1 MVIVPVAVLLIFI
14 LLYTA
19 FGSVTDAL
27 VILLCV
33 PFGAVGG
40 ALALNFTGETL
51 SVSAIIGFVALF
63 GFSVLNGVLLVA
75 AFRKFRAH
83 GLSLIT
89 AVKAGARQQ
98 LRPVLMTAM
107 LAMLGLVPAAI
118 STEAGSE
125 VQKPLAIVIIGG
137 LLTATVLT
145 LICLPLIYKTLA
157 GEKFQSND

>member
-1 MVIVPVAVLLIFI
+1 
-14 LLYTA
+14 
-19 FGSVTDAL
+19 
-27 VILLCV
+27 V

-40 ALALNFTGETL
+40 ALALNLTGETL

-75 AFRKFRAH
+75 AFRKFRGFGVSRNDAIH
-83 GLSLIT
+83 
-89 AVKAGARQQ
+89 AGAQQQ
-98 LRPVLMTAM
+98 LRPVLMTGM

-137 LLTATVLT
+137 LMTATALT
-145 LICLPLIYKTLA
+145 LICLPLIYTLTSSFKNKA
-157 GEKFQSND
+157 NMN

>member
-1 MVIVPVAVLLIFI
+1 MIFI

-19 FGSVTDAL
+19 FNSIRDAL

-40 ALALNFTGETL
+40 ALALDLTGETL

-75 AFRKFRAH
+75 AFRKFRGL
-83 GLSLIT
+83 GLSKNDAIR
-89 AVKAGARQQ
+89 AGARQQ
-98 LRPVLMTAM
+98 LRPVLMTGM
-107 LAMLGLVPAAI
+107 LAMLGLIPAAI

-145 LICLPLIYKTLA
+145 LVCLPTIYGITSRFRTKPT
-157 GEKFQSND
+157 